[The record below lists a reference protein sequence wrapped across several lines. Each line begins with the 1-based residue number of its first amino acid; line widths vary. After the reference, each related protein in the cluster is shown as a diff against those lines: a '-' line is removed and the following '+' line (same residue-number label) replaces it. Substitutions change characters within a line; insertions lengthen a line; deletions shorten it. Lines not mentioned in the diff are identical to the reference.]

1 MNIFKTYCQT
11 ALLRSHQLYTLASES
26 LKVSASL
33 TCASTLVVLNFLIFA
48 NLLGRKVI
56 FLKKNCI
63 TLIIRDVEHFL
74 ISFFMFLLLLQ

>member
-1 MNIFKTYCQT
+1 MNIFKIYCQI

-56 FLKKNCI
+56 F
-63 TLIIRDVEHFL
+63 
-74 ISFFMFLLLLQ
+74 